1 MAEVSAK
8 APARELYDV
17 IVIGGGSAGL
27 TAAIYLARAC
37 YRVLVIEKEHFGG
50 QITITDRVVNYPG
63 IASISGA
70 ALTENMRQQA
80 EAFGAEFKLAE
91 VTALDMS
98 GEIKTVHT
106 TQGLLS
112 CFGVLLAAGA
122 RPRSAGFAGEE
133 TFRGRGVA
141 YCATCDGEFFR
152 GKQVFVIG
160 GGYAAAEESVFL
172 TKYASHVTCLVRG
185 DDFSCAKATADE
197 ARNHPDITVRTH
209 TVVESVEGDGLLRR
223 LTCRDT
229 ETGEVKTYDAGK
241 DTFGVFVFAGYEPA
255 TELVR
260 GIADLDPKGYV
271 ITDAS
276 MKTSCDGLYAAGD
289 IRIKPLRQCIT
300 AAGDGA
306 LAATELERYALQ
318 MQKKTGIRPLRPAAA
333 VPEEPAAEA
342 ASSQIFQPEIVKQLQ
357 TVFAR
362 MDRSLELRLYLEDSS
377 KSGELAS
384 YVDELAHLTH
394 KLQVVRVPAE
404 EAAAEGERP
413 CVRVFCGGE
422 PAGIA
427 FHGVPGGHE
436 FTSFVL
442 GLYNAAGPG
451 QALDESL
458 RQRLLDWDTP
468 CHLRI
473 FVSLS
478 CTLCPELVTAAQ
490 RLATLNPRI
499 TTDVYDLNLYPAL
512 REAYQVMSVPCF
524 LINEDG
530 PHFGKKTAAQLLD
543 LMEASRD

>member
-1 MAEVSAK
+1 MAEASAK

-17 IVIGGGSAGL
+17 IVIGGGPAGL

-98 GEIKTVHT
+98 GDIKTVHT
-106 TQGLLS
+106 TQGILS

-300 AAGDGA
+300 AA
-306 LAATELERYALQ
+306 
-318 MQKKTGIRPLRPAAA
+318 
-333 VPEEPAAEA
+333 
-342 ASSQIFQPEIVKQLQ
+342 
-357 TVFAR
+357 
-362 MDRSLELRLYLEDSS
+362 
-377 KSGELAS
+377 
-384 YVDELAHLTH
+384 
-394 KLQVVRVPAE
+394 
-404 EAAAEGERP
+404 AEGERP

-499 TTDVYDLNLYPAL
+499 TTDVYDLNLYPSL

-543 LMEASRD
+543 LMEASRA